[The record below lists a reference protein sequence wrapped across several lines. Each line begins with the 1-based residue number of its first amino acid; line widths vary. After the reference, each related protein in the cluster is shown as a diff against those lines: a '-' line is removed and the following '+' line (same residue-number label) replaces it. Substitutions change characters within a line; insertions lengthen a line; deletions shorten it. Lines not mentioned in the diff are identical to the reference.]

1 MTITFDSDTLSNFE
15 DASRR
20 EWIEPNGLGG
30 WASSSLSGANTRRYH
45 GLLVAATRPPVG
57 RMVLLS
63 KLDATIVRDGERFEL
78 GSNRWPGAVWP
89 EGHKTLQSFERD
101 LFPVFVHEAG
111 GVRLRKTVAAIH
123 GENTT
128 VVVYEVLEAAA
139 PFVLELRPFVAGRD
153 HHALVHANPFVR
165 AEASFEAG
173 VLAMR
178 PYDGVPEVFVS
189 AARAEFTPGA
199 DWYRSFEYD
208 FERERGLDFREDL
221 FTYGVL
227 RRELHVG
234 DRFGVVIS
242 TANPGG
248 RDAWKLLEAERK
260 RRKELVAAVPEK
272 DALRRALI
280 LAADG
285 FVVRRG
291 ESRASI
297 VAGYP
302 WFSDWGR
309 DAMIA
314 LPGLTLATGRFD
326 DARKVLLAFR
336 DARMDGLIP
345 NRFGERAGEAEYNAA
360 DATLWMFVAV
370 HEYLKATGDLAFVTK
385 EMLPAL
391 REVIEHHERGTRH
404 GIRVD
409 AQGLL
414 YAGEAG
420 TNLTWMDAKLGDHV
434 FTPRVGRAV
443 EVNALW
449 CNALAILSDFE
460 KQAGNEAESGTLAR
474 KAKKAKAA
482 FVKVFWNEEAGYLL
496 DVDDHVREASIRPNA
511 LIALS
516 LPFALL
522 SKEQAKRLLDVVEE
536 KLLTPVGLRSL
547 APGDPAYRPVYQGGP
562 AERDAAYHQGTVWLW
577 LLGPYVNALLRTQ
590 GAAGKAKAAKLFDA
604 LPAHLA
610 EGCVGQLSEIFDG
623 EPPHAARGCPAQAWS
638 VAEVLRAWTLV
649 ESRPSASKKKPYR
662 IVPVKA
668 EGKAKSRK
676 KAKGPEAQP

>member
-1 MTITFDSDTLSNFE
+1 MTITFTSATLSDFE
-15 DASRR
+15 EASRR
-20 EWIEPNGLGG
+20 EWLEPNGLGG
-30 WASSSLSGANTRRYH
+30 FASSSLSGANTRRYH

-78 GSNRWPGAVWP
+78 GANRWPGAVWP
-89 EGHKTLQSFERD
+89 EGHRTLQSFERD

-111 GVRLRKTVAAIH
+111 GVRLRKTIAAIR

-153 HHALVHANPFVR
+153 HHALVQANPFVR
-165 AEASFEAG
+165 AEAGFEHG
-173 VLAMR
+173 VLALR
-178 PYDGVPEVFVS
+178 PYDGVPEFFIS
-189 AARAEFTPGA
+189 APRAEFVPGA

-208 FERERGLDFREDL
+208 LERERGLDFREDL
-221 FTYGVL
+221 FTCGVL

-242 TANPGG
+242 TGNPKG

-260 RRKELVAAVPEK
+260 RRRELVAAVP
-272 DALRRALI
+272 DDDPLRRALV

-285 FVVRRG
+285 FLVRRG
-291 ESRASI
+291 ELGASI

-302 WFSDWGR
+302 WFADWGR
-309 DAMIA
+309 DAMVA
-314 LPGLTLATGRFD
+314 LPGLTLATGRFEE
-326 DARKVLLAFR
+326 ARNVLLTFR

-345 NRFGERAGEAEYNAA
+345 NRFGERAGEAEYNTA

-370 HEYLKATGDLAFVTK
+370 HEYLKATDDLAFVER

-391 REVIEHHERGTRH
+391 RETIEAHERGTRH
-404 GIRVD
+404 GIGVD

-414 YAGEAG
+414 RAGEAG
-420 TNLTWMDAKLGDHV
+420 TNLTWMDAKVGDHV
-434 FTPRVGRAV
+434 LTPRAGRAV

-449 CNALAILSDFE
+449 CNALAILSDLE
-460 KQAGNEAESGTLAR
+460 KRSGNEPAAKALAS
-474 KAKKAKAA
+474 KARKAKAA
-482 FVKVFWNEEAGYLL
+482 FVKVFWNEETGYLV

-522 SKEQAKRLLDVVEE
+522 SKEQARRVLEVAEA
-536 KLLTPVGLRSL
+536 KLLTPVGVRSL

-577 LLGPYVNALLRTQ
+577 LLGPYVNALLRTH
-590 GAAGKAKAAKLFDA
+590 GAAGKAKARALFDA

-610 EGCVGQLSEIFDG
+610 EGCVGQLAEIFDG
-623 EPPHAARGCPAQAWS
+623 EPPHAPRGCPAQAWS

-649 ESRPSASKKKPYR
+649 ETKPATAKKKPYR
-662 IVPVKA
+662 IVPVKT
-668 EGKAKSRK
+668 EAKSGPRK
-676 KAKGPEAQP
+676 RTKPPEAEA